1 MSNINN
7 VPSVSII
14 IPNYNGEIYLESII
28 ETIRPYYD
36 EGYEIILVDDGSKKE
51 DHTLKKFSSVFPNAI
66 CVHQKNGGVAKARDT
81 GANLATKEF
90 LQFLDIDDSIS
101 SDKLK
106 IQYNAAIKNDADVIH
121 SDWCMVIVDSK
132 GNTNQEPKVISELF
146 DDYVEAL
153 LERWWNPP
161 HSYLIRRKAYL
172 DIGGGDEKLVNAQ
185 DFDVFVRLAI
195 RGYKFYYEP
204 GLHSF
209 YYRYENTTSLA
220 RGPRNQYWKDTE
232 KVLDKV
238 IKLLKENKLLT
249 QHYKKAAAQ
258 RFFQVA
264 RNTYRIDKKW
274 SNRVFYKI
282 KTLDPEFYPK
292 YESSKFKFLFKIFG
306 YSMAEW
312 IIGKL
317 K

>member
-51 DHTLKKFSSVFPNAI
+51 DQTLKKFNSVFPNAI
-66 CVHQKNGGVAKARDT
+66 CVNQKNGGVAKARDT

-101 SDKLK
+101 SEKLK
-106 IQYNAAIKNDADVIH
+106 IQYKAAIKNDVDVVY
-121 SDWCMVIVDSK
+121 SDWCMVIVDSS
-132 GNTNQEPKVISELF
+132 GNKKQEPKVISGSF

-172 DIGGGDEKLVNAQ
+172 DIGGGDDKLVNAQ

-195 RGYKFYYEP
+195 KQYKFYYEP
-204 GLHSF
+204 GLYSF
-209 YYRYENTTSLA
+209 YFRYLDEISLA
-220 RGPRNQYWKDTE
+220 RGSRERYWTDTE
-232 KVLDKV
+232 RVLDKS
-238 IKLLKENKLLT
+238 ISLLEKNNSLKSE
-249 QHYKKAAAQ
+249 YKKAAAQ

-264 RNTYRIDKKW
+264 RNTYRIDEKW
-274 SNRVFYKI
+274 SKRVFNKI

-292 YESSKFKFLFKIFG
+292 HESSKFKILFKIFG
-306 YSMAEW
+306 YPMVER
-312 IIGKL
+312 IIRKL